1 MSVPE
6 LIERA
11 FAYRGFV
18 TVARRDGS
26 LVVGYLYDRT
36 PSHVEMYDETATQR
50 IRIARAEI
58 ADIAFTGED
67 TAAKAQRVWEKRKVE
82 IAAEGPVLL
91 VVALP
96 IELRGVARVLGGKVH
111 GDTVVGR
118 LGDRPAIARAIGLGG
133 GAGHVIAA
141 EKPRLVISCGLSG
154 GLQPTLAPG
163 SVVLASAVRDEIGEA
178 VVAQKPV
185 LRAARQALEDYGPV
199 NEGEIVSAV
208 AVVATRAEKLAIG
221 GAGRLA
227 VDLESWSAARAAE
240 RAGIPWLALR
250 VIVDPLDAELPE
262 FTRNPHDGYLVP
274 AIKHAMSGPRAALE
288 LVRLG
293 LRADTAIR
301 AMQQAL
307 RHLAPALG
315 TLGGRP

>member
-1 MSVPE
+1 MSVGE

-11 FAYRGFV
+11 LAYRGYV

-26 LVVGYLYDRT
+26 LIAGYVYDRG
-36 PSHVEMYDETATQR
+36 PSHVDMFDETATER
-50 IRIARAEI
+50 IRIQRSEI

-67 TAAKAQRVWEKRKVE
+67 TAAKAQKVWEKKHVE
-82 IAAEGPVLL
+82 IVPERPVLL

-96 IELRGVARVLGGKVH
+96 IELKGVAKVLDGKVR
-111 GDTVVGR
+111 GDTVLGR

-133 GAGHVIAA
+133 GAGHVIAG
-141 EKPRLVISCGLSG
+141 EKPRRVFSCGLSG

-163 SVVLASAVRDEIGEA
+163 SIVLATAVRDELGES

-185 LRAARQALEDYGPV
+185 LKAARQALEDYGPV
-199 NEGEIVSAV
+199 NEGEIVSAT

-240 RAGIPWLALR
+240 RANIPWLAVR
-250 VIVDPLDAELPE
+250 VVVDPLDAELPE
-262 FTRNPHDGYLVP
+262 FARNPHDGYWKP
-274 AIKHAMSGPRAALE
+274 ALRHAITGPGALID
-288 LVRLG
+288 LIRLG
-293 LRADTAIR
+293 LRADTAMR
-301 AMQQAL
+301 ALQQAL
-307 RHLAPALG
+307 RFLAPALAHM
-315 TLGGRP
+315 GGRE

>member
-1 MSVPE
+1 MSVGE

-18 TVARRDGS
+18 TVSRRDGS
-26 LVVGYLYDRT
+26 LVVGYLYDRG
-36 PSHVEMYDETATQR
+36 PSHVEMYDESATQR
-50 IRIARAEI
+50 IRIERSEI

-67 TAAKAQRVWEKRKVE
+67 PMIKAQRVWEKHHVE
-82 IAAEGPVLL
+82 LVPEGPVLL

-96 IELRGVARVLGGKVH
+96 IELRGVARVLGGKVR
-111 GDTVVGR
+111 GDTVLGR
-118 LGDRPAIARAIGLGG
+118 LGDKPAIARSIGLGG
-133 GAGHVIAA
+133 GAGHVIAQ

-185 LRAARQALEDYGPV
+185 LRIARQALEDYGPV
-199 NEGEIVSAV
+199 NEGEIVSATEV
-208 AVVATRAEKLAIG
+208 IATRAEKLAIG

-250 VIVDPLDAELPE
+250 VVVDPLDAELPE
-262 FTRNPHDGYLVP
+262 FARNPHDGYWRP
-274 AIKHAMSGPRAALE
+274 ALKHALTGPRATLD
-288 LVRLG
+288 LIRLG

-307 RHLAPALG
+307 RHLAPALAHI
-315 TLGGRP
+315 GGKT

>member
-1 MSVPE
+1 MSVGE

-26 LVVGYLYDRT
+26 LVVGYLYDRG

-50 IRIARAEI
+50 IRIERSEI

-67 TAAKAQRVWEKRKVE
+67 PMVKAQRVWEKHHVE
-82 IAAEGPVLL
+82 LVPEGPVLL

-96 IELRGVARVLGGKVH
+96 IELRGVARVLGGKVR
-111 GDTVVGR
+111 GDTVLGR
-118 LGDRPAIARAIGLGG
+118 LGDKPAIARSIGLGG
-133 GAGHVIAA
+133 GAGHVIAQ

-185 LRAARQALEDYGPV
+185 LKIARQALEDYGPV
-199 NEGEIVSAV
+199 NEGEIVSATEV
-208 AVVATRAEKLAIG
+208 IATRAEKLAIG

-250 VIVDPLDAELPE
+250 VVVDPLDAELPE
-262 FTRNPHDGYLVP
+262 FARNPHDGYWRP
-274 AIKHAMSGPRAALE
+274 AIKHALTGPRATLD
-288 LVRLG
+288 LIRLG

-301 AMQQAL
+301 ALQQAL
-307 RHLAPALG
+307 RHLAPALAHI
-315 TLGGRP
+315 GGKA